1 MAVGIELDWVGLAD
15 SLADWRMAGMIP
27 LMWGL
32 LSVDDSDDD
41 DDFDDDVGEMNF
53 SDNNYYGVDTMKLW
67 TFIAKWI
74 ELNFS
79 PHFHISS
86 HLYSRL

>member
-1 MAVGIELDWVGLAD
+1 
-15 SLADWRMAGMIP
+15 MIP

-53 SDNNYYGVDTMKLW
+53 SDNNYYGVDTMKL
-67 TFIAKWI
+67 
-74 ELNFS
+74 
-79 PHFHISS
+79 
-86 HLYSRL
+86 